1 MLILRQTRDFHHRP
15 DLDRAPTTTRYAGGN
30 IDRFVE
36 IRRVDEVVAAELF
49 ARLRE
54 RTVGYQPF
62 AVPHP
67 DAGRRRAQV
76 EWGGAQIPTAVIEVS
91 GKLRGLAVALLPL
104 LRVYGILGAVNQQHV
119 FHTVTSICARP

>member
-1 MLILRQTRDFHHRP
+1 MLILRQARDLHHRP
-15 DLDRAPTTTRYAGGN
+15 DLDRAPARSRNAGGD
-30 IDRFVE
+30 IDRFVQ
-36 IRRVDEVVAAELF
+36 IRRVDQVVAAELF

-91 GKLRGLAVALLPL
+91 SKLRGLAVALLPL
-104 LRVYGILGAVNQQHV
+104 LRIQRLLG
-119 FHTVTSICARP
+119 TV